1 MMYCCIEV
9 TDDEDVGDVDAAAAA
24 AVLEASDLG
33 VCFGREEEA
42 TPLNRMVDCCWQ
54 QHDRGC
60 GKEKLGLKKK
70 RELDSTFW
78 WRKDQHIYATFF
90 R

>member
-1 MMYCCIEV
+1 MIRFFLKLYTVHPI
-9 TDDEDVGDVDAAAAA
+9 AAALDH
-24 AVLEASDLG
+24 V
-33 VCFGREEEA
+33 
-42 TPLNRMVDCCWQ
+42 NQ
-54 QHDRGC
+54 QHHRGC

-70 RELDSTFW
+70 RELDTTFW